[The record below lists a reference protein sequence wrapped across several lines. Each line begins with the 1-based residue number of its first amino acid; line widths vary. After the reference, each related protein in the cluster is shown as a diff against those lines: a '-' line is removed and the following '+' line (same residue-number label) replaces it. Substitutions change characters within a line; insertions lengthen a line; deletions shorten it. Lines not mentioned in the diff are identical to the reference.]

1 MRCLNWELRMRWEKR
16 VPRVVRGPWG
26 RRRRKCPELG
36 SRALRASLCL
46 VGWRAG
52 MAGGMGVGHRA

>member
-1 MRCLNWELRMRWEKR
+1 MGCLNWELRMRWEKEGTQGCAR
-16 VPRVVRGPWG
+16 TLG

-36 SRALRASLCL
+36 SRALRASLRL
-46 VGWRAG
+46 AGWRAG